1 MDTQVDKELLIRL
14 RQEGAVRVCEK
25 LGADAV
31 VGTQYDNVQY
41 FTDLRRFFVYGWEPN
56 SIAIINREQ
65 GVKLLDPGAFV
76 APGPHWQNEGAA
88 LKAET
93 GWDHFTI
100 FNANLIG
107 ERYAGWTKGALKEL
121 GVTKGKVG
129 IDRVSWLILEAFKSA
144 MPEIEFVNAEEALL
158 LERAVKN
165 EEEKKL
171 MRHAGWIAS
180 EGVKAGIEAVRPGV
194 TEYEIYGAFMGRMYE
209 LGSEGD
215 GFYPFLTTGPVTEGA
230 LYPTNRVLEEG
241 DPAVLDMGPIYEG
254 YNGDC
259 MRTGFA
265 GEPTEAFKELYRVN
279 YEAMYAGIDTIK
291 PGIHISE
298 VDAAVRQDRPGLRLR
313 RRPFRHRARHRPQLL
328 RAARV
333 HEGGRGRQPPR
344 PRARARNV
352 LHARAALLQDAG
364 RQDLHSGRA
373 RGDGHGDG
381 GRRRGVDE
389 RAVHGGMPGGDGQVA
404 RNRPERRE
412 DDDDSQERV
421 SRPTPRSS
429 FPPTR

>member
-1 MDTQVDKELLIRL
+1 METHVDKELLIRL

-25 LGADAV
+25 LGVDAV

-65 GVKLLDPGAFV
+65 GVKLLEPGAFV
-76 APGPHWQNEGAA
+76 APGPHWQDEGAA
-88 LKAET
+88 LKADT

-107 ERYAGWTKGALKEL
+107 ERYAGWLKDALKEL

-129 IDRVSWLILEAFKSA
+129 IDRVSWVILEAFKSA

-180 EGVKAGIEAVRPGV
+180 EGVKAGIEAVKPGV

-215 GFYPFLTTGPVTEGA
+215 GFYPFLTSGPVTEGA

-265 GEPTEAFKELYRVN
+265 GEPSDAFKELYRVN
-279 YEAMYAGIDTIK
+279 YEAMYAGIETIK

-298 VDAAVRQDRPGLRLR
+298 VDAAVRKTARSFGYDDDRFDTGHGIGLNCCELPVCMKAGVADSRLDLVLEPGMCFTL
-313 RRPFRHRARHRPQLL
+313 
-328 RAARV
+328 
-333 HEGGRGRQPPR
+333 EPR
-344 PRARARNV
+344 FYKMLDDNTYIQ
-352 LHARAALLQDAG
+352 AALEETVMV
-364 RQDLHSGRA
+364 SE
-373 RGDGHGDG
+373 DG
-381 GRRRGVDE
+381 VE
-389 RAVHGGMPGGDGQVA
+389 VLTNAPFMEECLAAPVK
-404 RNRPERRE
+404 
-412 DDDDSQERV
+412 
-421 SRPTPRSS
+421 
-429 FPPTR
+429 